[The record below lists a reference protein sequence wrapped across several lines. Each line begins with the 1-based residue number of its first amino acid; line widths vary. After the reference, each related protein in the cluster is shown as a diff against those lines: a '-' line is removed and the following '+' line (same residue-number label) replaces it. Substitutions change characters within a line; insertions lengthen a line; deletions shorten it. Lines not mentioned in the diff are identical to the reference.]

1 MIMKKSWQLGRFEI
15 TMHEILAS
23 ITIIAVMMILGFVF
37 SGKIEENQMD
47 KNAEYYKATKIT
59 ETEMFQYG
67 MDTNIGNAFVYGD
80 LEAVDTVTFPEI
92 GGEYLY
98 VKKVEEHYNM
108 HTRTVTYTDSNGKT
122 QTRTETY
129 WEWDY
134 AGSEEVHSHKI
145 RFCGIEMDYPKV
157 AMPGTDYINTI
168 NESGFVR
175 FKYYGCNPKYTGT
188 VYTDLR
194 DGAMKDDSPF
204 YVGQDIESTVEYLTS
219 GFPIVLFWIIWI
231 ILTGGAVVGFICL
244 DNEWLED

>member
-98 VKKVEEHYNM
+98 VKKVL
-108 HTRTVTYTDSNGKT
+108 TDG
-122 QTRTETY
+122 R
-129 WEWDY
+129 
-134 AGSEEVHSHKI
+134 
-145 RFCGIEMDYPKV
+145 CMDSSCSLSV
-157 AMPGTDYINTI
+157 
-168 NESGFVR
+168 NEKLAR
-175 FKYYGCNPKYTGT
+175 
-188 VYTDLR
+188 
-194 DGAMKDDSPF
+194 
-204 YVGQDIESTVEYLTS
+204 
-219 GFPIVLFWIIWI
+219 
-231 ILTGGAVVGFICL
+231 
-244 DNEWLED
+244 